1 MINIR
6 CTMLAM
12 NTKVYVSALLFLCL
26 SSPLAKAQAQDAQ
39 QGPVAQSRLIVPA
52 RTPVRLQ
59 LWQALSSKTT
69 QQGTMVEWRVFEDV
83 IIDGTV
89 VIAKDSR
96 AYAEVTHVQKAG
108 FGGRPGEM
116 LLTAR
121 YLDMEVQK
129 IKLRALQPE
138 TSGVGKSQSDTS
150 YAMGATA
157 AVTVPVLGF
166 AAAFITG
173 GEIIIPEGTLATAMT
188 AVEWIIPLPVI
199 NP

>member
-1 MINIR
+1 
-6 CTMLAM
+6 M
-12 NTKVYVSALLFLCL
+12 NTKLYVSALLFLCL
-26 SSPLAKAQAQDAQ
+26 FSPLAKAQVQTQDTQ
-39 QGPVAQSRLIVPA
+39 QSPVTQSSLTIPA

-59 LWQALSSKTT
+59 LQQTLSSKTT
-69 QQGTMVEWRVFEDV
+69 QQGTVVEWRVFEDV

-121 YLDMEVQK
+121 YLDMGAQK
-129 IKLRALQPE
+129 IKMRALQPE
-138 TSGVGKSQSDTS
+138 TSGVGKSQSDAS
-150 YAMGATA
+150 YALGATA
-157 AVTVPVLGF
+157 AATVPVLGF
-166 AAAFITG
+166 AAVFITG

-188 AVEWIIPLPVI
+188 AAEWIIPLSAI